1 MKAFF
6 SKIGNWFKNHVPTRR
21 RIIQIYSALLYNANI
36 KGFVS
41 GRIYS
46 TETNVGSTKNLCVPG
61 MNCYSCPGAIGACP
75 LGALQNALEG
85 SDTRTPYYVIG
96 ILVLFGII
104 LGRTICGFLCPAGL
118 LQELLYKIKTP
129 KLKKNSYTRVFSYTK
144 YVILLALVIVIPIFI
159 SSPTFCKYICPVG
172 TFEGGIGLLSNP
184 NNTNYLAMLGSIFTW
199 KFSVLVAVIVLCIF
213 IYRFFCR
220 FICPLGAIYGFF
232 NKFALLGV
240 KLDKDKCTEC
250 GLCVSHCKMDI
261 RHVGDH
267 ECINCGECI
276 SVCPTKA
283 ISWKGSQIF
292 VHENQTDI
300 PEAVPSIA
308 SVLDAGTTVQP
319 QEQLK
324 PMEVVAV
331 NVNISEAV
339 AAPAIAMEEVVA
351 TADDKAEKTV
361 KKKKSKPVNLAKRN
375 KVLEIVAWSLAG
387 LLLAFVLVFYNF
399 FVPEKKV
406 DSLGVGNELPAEV
419 IEGLK
424 LEIYDGNGLN
434 SEKLYSLEDSLTEGK
449 VVVLNFWGT
458 TCDPCIKE
466 LPHFNQ
472 LKKEY
477 GDEVEV
483 VAIHSV
489 NIIHNVQNFI
499 NSSPKRT
506 EDWSAFEIIFAQ
518 DAKVIEY
525 NGQMLTAYEAFG
537 GKDAYP
543 VTAII
548 NASGVFTYSWTGPM
562 TYEILEK
569 AFLEAKNS

>member
-21 RIIQIYSALLYNANI
+21 RIIQIYTALLYNANI

-46 TETNVGSTKNLCVPG
+46 NPTNSTKNLCVPG

-75 LGALQNALEG
+75 LGSLQNALEA

-144 YVILLALVIVIPIFI
+144 YIILVALVIVIPIFI

-172 TFEGGIGLLSNP
+172 TFEGGLGLLSNP
-184 NNTNYLAMLGSIFTW
+184 NNTEDLPQLADIFTW
-199 KFSVLVAVIVLCIF
+199 KFSVLVAVIVACIF

-232 NKFALLGV
+232 NKFSLLGI
-240 KLDKDKCTEC
+240 KLEKDKCNEC

-261 RHVGDH
+261 RRVGDH

-292 VHENQTDI
+292 VHDNQTDI
-300 PEAVPSIA
+300 PEAVPSLEA
-308 SVLDAGTTVQP
+308 VLNAGTANGKKRGKA
-319 QEQLK
+319 E
-324 PMEVVAV
+324 MVAV
-331 NVNISEAV
+331 NLGDTEVVYAPSSVVKQEAV
-339 AAPAIAMEEVVA
+339 AAPADNETKEL
-351 TADDKAEKTV
+351 TEKQE
-361 KKKKSKPVNLAKRN
+361 KKRKPVNLAKRN
-375 KVLEIVAWSLAG
+375 KVLEIIAWSLAG
-387 LLLAFVLVFYNF
+387 LLLVFAFVNYNF
-399 FVPEKKV
+399 FVSEK
-406 DSLGVGNELPAEV
+406 EV
-419 IEGLK
+419 IPYEKGETVADFT
-424 LEIYDGNGLN
+424 LEVYDGNGLN
-434 SEKLYSLEDSLTEGK
+434 GETFTLSESLAEGK
-449 VVVLNFWGT
+449 VVILNFWEI
-458 TCDPCIKE
+458 TCNPCIHE
-466 LPHFNQ
+466 LPYFNK
-472 LKKEY
+472 LKQEY
-477 GDEVEV
+477 AEQVDVL
-483 VAIHSV
+483 AIHSV
-489 NIIHNVQNFI
+489 DAPSAAAVQEFI
-499 NSSPKRT
+499 NNADVRD
-506 EDWSAFEIIFAQ
+506 EDWKDYDIIFAQ
-518 DAKVIEY
+518 DAENIRY
-525 NGQMLTAYEAFG
+525 NGQVLTAYEAFRG
-537 GKDAYP
+537 TDAFP

-548 NASGVFTYSWTGPM
+548 SADGVFTFSWRGSL
-562 TYEILEK
+562 TYEILEE
-569 AFLEAKNS
+569 AFLQAKNS

>member
-21 RIIQIYSALLYNANI
+21 RIIQIYAALLYNANI

-41 GRIYS
+41 GNLY
-46 TETNVGSTKNLCVPG
+46 TTNVANTTNSTKNLCVPG

-85 SDTRTPYYVIG
+85 SATRTPYYVIG

-144 YVILLALVIVIPIFI
+144 YIILVALVFVIPIFI
-159 SSPTFCKYICPVG
+159 NSPTFCKYICPVG
-172 TFEGGIGLLSNP
+172 TFEGAIGLLSNP
-184 NNTNYLAMLGSIFTW
+184 NNGNYLPQLGSIFTW

-213 IYRFFCR
+213 MYRFFCR
-220 FICPLGAIYGFF
+220 FLCPLGAIYGFF
-232 NKFALLGV
+232 NRFALLGV

-319 QEQLK
+319 QEQIK

-331 NVNISEAV
+331 NVNTSEAV
-339 AAPAIAMEEVVA
+339 ATPSIASEVAVGS
-351 TADDKAEKTV
+351 ADDKAEKTV

-375 KVLEIVAWSLAG
+375 KILEIVAWSLAG
-387 LLLAFVLVFYNF
+387 LLLTFALVFYNF
-399 FVPEKKV
+399 VVPEEQVDRIPDGTKV
-406 DSLGVGNELPAEV
+406 SNFT
-419 IEGLK
+419 LK
-424 LEIYDGNGLN
+424 VYDGSGLN
-434 SEKLYSLEDSLTEGK
+434 GEYSLEDSLAEGK
-449 VVVLNFWGT
+449 VVILNFWET
-458 TCDPCIKE
+458 TCNPCINE
-466 LPHFNQ
+466 LPYFNK
-472 LKKEY
+472 LKQTY
-477 GDEVEV
+477 GEEVVV
-483 VAIHSV
+483 VAIHGISP
-489 NIIHNVQNFI
+489 IEDDVQAFI
-499 NSSPKRT
+499 NTPAMHGDNDWRT
-506 EDWSAFEIIFAQ
+506 YDIIFAH
-518 DAKVIEY
+518 DAKVIKY
-525 NGQMLTAYEAFG
+525 RGQTLSAFKAFG
-537 GKDAYP
+537 GRNAYP
-543 VTAII
+543 ITAII
-548 NASGVFTYSWTGPM
+548 NSKGVLSYTWTGSM
-562 TYEILEK
+562 TYERLEQEYLK
-569 AFLEAKNS
+569 VKES

>member
-6 SKIGNWFKNHVPTRR
+6 SKIGNWFKNHMPTRR
-21 RIIQIYSALLYNANI
+21 RIIQVYTALLYNANI
-36 KGFVS
+36 KGFIS

-46 TETNVGSTKNLCVPG
+46 PETSVGSTKNLCVPG

-75 LGALQNALEG
+75 LGALQNALEA
-85 SDTRTPYYVIG
+85 SETRTPYYVIG

-104 LGRTICGFLCPAGL
+104 FGRTICGFLCPAGL

-144 YVILLALVIVIPIFI
+144 YILLVALVIVIPIFI
-159 SSPTFCKYICPVG
+159 SSPTFCKYVCPVG
-172 TFEGGIGLLSNP
+172 TFEGGIFRLLNP
-184 NNTNYLAMLGSIFTW
+184 NNEGDLVQLASIFTW
-199 KFSVLVAVIVLCIF
+199 KFSVLVAIIVASIF
-213 IYRFFCR
+213 IFRFFCR

-250 GLCVSHCKMDI
+250 GLCISHCKMDI

-300 PEAVPSIA
+300 TEAVPSIA
-308 SVLDAGTTVQP
+308 SVLDAGTTVNGTG
-319 QEQLK
+319 QLK

-331 NVNISEAV
+331 NANSTETLSKAV
-339 AAPAIAMEEVVA
+339 VTPADAE
-351 TADDKAEKTV
+351 AEKV
-361 KKKKSKPVNLAKRN
+361 AEKKENKRKPVNLSKRN
-375 KVLEIVAWSLAG
+375 KILEIVAWSLAG
-387 LLLAFVLVFYNF
+387 VLLVFTLVYFNF
-399 FVPEKKV
+399 FVPESDV
-406 DSLGVGNELPAEV
+406 VGLGVGKELPKEV
-419 IEGLK
+419 IEDFKLK
-424 LEIYDGNGLN
+424 VYDGEGLN
-434 SEKLYSLEDSLTEGK
+434 GEYTLETSLAEGK

-458 TCDPCIKE
+458 TCNPCIKE
-466 LPHFNQ
+466 LPHFNE
-472 LKKEY
+472 LKKKY

-483 VAIHSV
+483 IAIHDV
-489 NIIHNVQNFI
+489 NIAPGVNVQNFI
-499 NSSPKRT
+499 NTSPLRT
-506 EDWSAFEIIFAQ
+506 QDWTAYDITFAQ
-518 DAKVIEY
+518 DAAIIEY

-537 GKDAYP
+537 GKESYP

-548 NASGVFTYSWTGPM
+548 NKNGVFTFGRQGAIQ
-562 TYEILEK
+562 EFAELEQE
-569 AFLEAKNS
+569 FLKAKNS